1 MMNFTE
7 FPIVQAIGWTLLHA
21 IWQGLLIAIVLRL
34 LLLLIPNRAA
44 VVRYG
49 LSVGAIFLMLL
60 WAAVTCWQHL
70 PAEGSLISLEGTP
83 LAIDAIPD
91 SNDVLYSSEEFSAE
105 MGAFSL
111 KDVSNHLRP
120 FLPYFVGMWLLGV
133 LLWSLRFMG
142 SMFYLYRLPRRHV
155 WQPDAAWQRKLF
167 SLQKKLAISQ
177 RVRLLISGNVQEPLT
192 MGFLRPVI
200 LIPASLLSNLPPD
213 QIEAILLHELAHI
226 RRADYI
232 VNLLLSIVEILFFYH
247 PAYWWIAR
255 QIKLEREHCC
265 DDQVLKKSS
274 DQITY
279 AQALI
284 AVQRLSI
291 THQNHLVMNFSGNKS
306 QFTFRIQ
313 RLFGQSHKTKMA
325 PGLSGLGI
333 LTFCLLLFIFSPFHQ
348 DLKAQNQATKASTVV
363 VSGEETYPSTV
374 EGYYE
379 FTHEEG
385 PIKLTVTD
393 EKIHIVIDLLE
404 ASNEDI
410 SKLKQELTDL
420 GVTFELSKNISEPDW
435 FEMEITYKEKYSK
448 SQFRNAGLVDLSIA
462 RNPEEGKTSIGYSL
476 GPIPKE
482 LCKPGQEGVEMRIPD
497 FPKPDQELKFDTE
510 TVSGIEAEPRNEFI
524 LEEIAPQEEESQ
536 PEPAS
541 PSKLTVELVEEPI
554 SEEVVGVE
562 NVPRKSQVVGL
573 RPASTENRYGIKLEF
588 DTMAWI
594 TLDKHGN
601 EKHNQFIMGPSMEIS
616 VKDKAKAPRVLL
628 FQNGDKAFISWEQ
641 FELLNETIPSSD
653 IKSIS
658 MITGKAAEKRYGDS
672 KMVIEVI
679 LMPGVNFFTKAEPSA
694 PEKATDMPFP
704 PPPVPEQNTFEDA
717 ARLSASAPISNWT
730 IFPNPSNGQVN
741 FDFEVK
747 QAGKIEIHILNL
759 QGQVVDK
766 VYEGTVEATRQ
777 LFTYTDTEDRL
788 SNGVYLMQVKM
799 GDIVISKKF
808 VVKK

>member
-1 MMNFTE
+1 MMYFTE

-21 IWQGLLIAIVLRL
+21 IWQGLLIALVLRL

-44 VVRYG
+44 VLRYG

-70 PAEGSLISLEGTP
+70 PVEGSLISVESTP
-83 LAIDAIPD
+83 LETDGIPD
-91 SNDVLYSSEEFSAE
+91 SNEVLYSSEEISAE
-105 MGAFSL
+105 ISAFSL
-111 KDVSNHLRP
+111 KDVSNHLQP
-120 FLPYFVGMWLLGV
+120 FLPYFVGIWLLGV

-155 WQPDAAWQRKLF
+155 WQPDAAWQRKLI

-255 QIKLEREHCC
+255 QVKLEREHCC
-265 DDQVLKKSS
+265 DDQVLKKSG
-274 DQITY
+274 DQIAY

-306 QFTFRIQ
+306 QFTYRIQ

-333 LTFCLLLFIFSPFHQ
+333 LSFCLLLFVFSPFHQ
-348 DLKAQNQATKASTVV
+348 DLKAQDQTTNAKSEVV
-363 VSGEETYPSTV
+363 LGEETYPSAM
-374 EGYYE
+374 EDYYE
-379 FTHEEG
+379 FTQAEG

-393 EKIHIVIDLLE
+393 EEIHILIDLLG
-404 ASNEDI
+404 ASKEDI
-410 SKLKQELTDL
+410 SKLKQELIDL
-420 GVTFELSKNISEPDW
+420 GVAFELSKSIPEPDW
-435 FEMEITYKEKYSK
+435 FEMEITYKEKHSK
-448 SQFRNAGLVDLSIA
+448 SQFRNAGLVDLTIA

-476 GPIPKE
+476 GPVPKE
-482 LCKPGQEGVEMRIPD
+482 LCKPGQEGVEMKIVD
-497 FPKPDQELKFDTE
+497 FPKTDNDFQFDTE
-510 TVSGIEAEPRNEFI
+510 TVRGIEAEPRNEFI
-524 LEEIAPQEEESQ
+524 LEEIAPQEEIVQPDAESPQ
-536 PEPAS
+536 
-541 PSKLTVELVEEPI
+541 KLSVELVEAEPI
-554 SEEVVGVE
+554 AEEVISVE
-562 NVPRKSQVVGL
+562 NVPREPQVVKGEL
-573 RPASTENRYGIKLEF
+573 VPAEHTHGIKLEF

-594 TLDKHGN
+594 TLDQHGN
-601 EKHNQFIMGPSMEIS
+601 EKQNQFIMGPTMEIS
-616 VKDKAKAPRVLL
+616 VKDKAKAPHVLL
-628 FQNGDKAFISWEQ
+628 IQSGNKSFISWEQ
-641 FELLNETIPSSD
+641 FEVLNETIPSSD

-672 KMVIEVI
+672 KMVLEVT
-679 LMPGVNFFTKAEPSA
+679 LMPGVNFFTNEAPSVQEAAPDMAFSPMPNTSEKAE
-694 PEKATDMPFP
+694 
-704 PPPVPEQNTFEDA
+704 
-717 ARLSASAPISNWT
+717 RLSADAPISNWT

-766 VYEGTVEATRQ
+766 VYQGSVEASRQ

-788 SNGVYLMQVKM
+788 SNGMYVMQVKM
-799 GDIVISKKF
+799 GDAVISKKF